1 MKTKYKYM
9 KTIFILLIILL
20 SSTIAK
26 AQDIFVVQY
35 KEEAQV
41 IVCVVKDTIHAD
53 LVVYIDG
60 HAIEGEENDGIWYMV
75 GHRSQGR
82 KLIYFTQHLSDC
94 DLKIYFTDKKTEAR
108 WRHNSK
114 KHLLE

>member
-1 MKTKYKYM
+1 M
-9 KTIFILLIILL
+9 KTILILLIILF
-20 SSTIAK
+20 SVTIAK

-35 KEEAQV
+35 KEEAQ
-41 IVCVVKDTIHAD
+41 ILVCVVKDTLHAD
-53 LVVYIDG
+53 LIVYIDA

-82 KLIYFTQHLSDC
+82 KLIFFTHHLLDC
-94 DLKIYFTDKKTEAR
+94 DLKIFFTDKKYEAR

-114 KHLLE
+114 NHLLE